1 VRTPLR
7 NFESLHANLHAS
19 NPKLKIAIN
28 LTSENAS
35 MNVTRTEEEKT
46 VLILQSSRK
55 AIIDKDKV
63 TNKI

>member
-1 VRTPLR
+1 MR
-7 NFESLHANLHAS
+7 NFESLYANLHAS

-35 MNVTRTEEEKT
+35 MNVTRTEEEKA
-46 VLILQSSRK
+46 VLVLLSSRK